1 MAVIKST
8 IVLDDKYSSKAKEIA
23 SSTNAMSDA
32 MKANQAAASKMGSA
46 MDSAFNK
53 VKSSSNK
60 IKSAMKGAFGREH
73 KVSIKEVGSREVR
86 SKIYSLNNDLKK
98 MTGKPINFEITAKTG
113 RLDHIKNQFGKMKSS
128 VNSVSNAF
136 NNKLDKGFN
145 KFSKFSSDVSGFYK
159 AKKEARE
166 ISKELKQL
174 TGKRHKVNIEME
186 NPIKKAFKGGMNT
199 MFSGIKTG
207 FSKMGGFFSKMNPFG
222 GRSHS
227 PMPMMGA
234 NPGGGSMLGSI
245 VKGNLITG
253 AITTGIGALKSGV
266 DTTLGAGMS
275 RLENIQSAKARLR
288 GQTNADGSRKFDDNA
303 IKSISK
309 AAMDAVTGTSYGF
322 GDAMTTASS
331 AIAAGV
337 GQKDVGPYLKNISNI
352 AAATGSDFNEIGA
365 IMNKIKTT
373 GKLQGDELMQL
384 SDRGLPMLAK
394 IAEMKGVDTATARE
408 MISKGQISA
417 EDAIAAASSAAG
429 NSAEEMNKTWG
440 AAKMNFQ
447 SALSKI
453 GAGLLGGQEG
463 DEGGIFGAMT
473 PALLA
478 VNKALNGLVPVAQ
491 KVGDVL
497 KNLGSGVVD
506 KFKSGMQ
513 YLGEK
518 FKPIGDKFEKLGE
531 PMGKVFDSL
540 KDSFGKIFESGSD
553 LGGDVLDTVINGAV
567 NGLGI
572 LADIIST
579 YVAPAL
585 QSVADFI
592 SANVVPAVQS
602 AVDWI
607 SANVIPVLQSA
618 LDWIGANI
626 MPTIQSVIDFIQAN
640 VIPAFQTIWDSI
652 QANVVPALQEFG
664 TWIMD
669 TAVPALIEFGT
680 WIGENIIPKLIEFA
694 TWIGDNVVPKLQELA
709 EFIADPVIPKL
720 VEIAGI
726 VGGIVKQAFETVVGA
741 VNSAK
746 DAFAAVKGA
755 VQSAVDALA
764 SIPGKISNMVGSAVG
779 NVKSALGI
787 GGKKKNATGTEYF
800 SGGLTQINER
810 GEEMIQLA
818 RGDKIYPAGKT
829 DKIIKNEVKNSK
841 TVDRSVSSPS
851 ITINV
856 NGANMTNKD
865 VANAIS
871 REMKR
876 LGVLV

>member
-1 MAVIKST
+1 LAVIKST
-8 IVLDDKYSSKAKEIA
+8 IVLDDKYSAKADKIA

-32 MKANQAAASKMGSA
+32 MKANQAVAAKMGSA
-46 MDSAFNK
+46 MDSAFNRI
-53 VKSSSNK
+53 KSSSNK
-60 IKSAMKGAFGREH
+60 IKSAMKGAFDREH

-86 SKIYSLNNDLKK
+86 SKIYSLNNDLKQI
-98 MTGKPINFEITAKTG
+98 TGKPINFKITAKTS
-113 RLDHIKNQFGKMKSS
+113 RLDHLKNQFGKIKSTT
-128 VNSVSNAF
+128 NDISNAF
-136 NNKLDKGFN
+136 NNKLDKGFS
-145 KFSKFSSDVSGFYK
+145 KFSRFSSDVSGFRK
-159 AKKEARE
+159 AKKEARDIE
-166 ISKELKQL
+166 KELKKL
-174 TGKRHKVNIEME
+174 TGKKHKVNIEME
-186 NPIKKAFKGGMNT
+186 NPIKKAFKGGLDSMV
-199 MFSGIKTG
+199 SGVKSG
-207 FSKMGGFFSKMNPFG
+207 FSKVGGFFSKMNPFG
-222 GRSHS
+222 GSSRSS
-227 PMPMMGA
+227 VPTVGA
-234 NPGGGSMLGSI
+234 SSAGGGSMLGSI

-253 AITTGIGALKSGV
+253 AITAGVGAIKSGV

-288 GQTNADGSRKFDDNA
+288 GQTNADGSRKFSDSA
-303 IKSISK
+303 IKDISK
-309 AAMDAVTGTSYGF
+309 AAMDAVQGTAYGF

-394 IAEMKGVDTATARE
+394 IAEMKGVDQQTARE

-453 GAGLLGGQEG
+453 GAGLLGGKDG

-478 VNKALNGLVPVAQ
+478 VNKALNGLVPAAQ

-497 KNLGSGVVD
+497 KTLGGGVVD

-518 FKPIGDKFEKLGE
+518 FKPVGDKFEKLGE

-540 KDSFGKIFESGSD
+540 KESVGKIFESNGD
-553 LGGDVLDTVINGAV
+553 LGGQVLDTVIDGAV
-567 NGLGI
+567 NGLSI
-572 LADIIST
+572 LADIIAT

-585 QSVADFI
+585 QSFADFV

-602 AVDWI
+602 AV
-607 SANVIPVLQSA
+607 
-618 LDWIGANI
+618 DWIGANI
-626 MPTIQSVIDFIQAN
+626 MPTIQSVIDFIQVN

-664 TWIMD
+664 AWIMD

-680 WIGENIIPKLIEFA
+680 WVGENIVPKLIEFA

-720 VEIAGI
+720 VEIAEI
-726 VGGIVKQAFETVVGA
+726 VGGVVKLAFETVVGA
-741 VNSAK
+741 VDAAKSAF
-746 DAFAAVKGA
+746 DEVVGAVSSAVKAISDIPGA
-755 VQSAVDALA
+755 VANLA
-764 SIPGKISNMVGSAVG
+764 GNAWNSVKQGASDLWNSITS
-779 NVKSALGI
+779 
-787 GGKKKNATGTEYF
+787 GGKKGHATGTEYF
-800 SGGLTQINER
+800 SGGMTQINER

-829 DKIIKNEVKNSK
+829 DRIIKNEVKNSK
-841 TVDRSVSSPS
+841 TVDRSVSSPN

-865 VANAIS
+865 VAMAIS